1 LFGIARLYIDVLKR
15 TTFFMKVPDT
25 RREDVRDLIHGV
37 EIPDPYRWLED
48 GNSAET
54 RAWIA
59 AQQEFAAPFLKTSE
73 RERIHRRL
81 AELMKIEV
89 VGIPFER
96 RDQYFFLRRNVDQQQ
111 GVICHRRGLDGPDEV
126 LIDPNPM
133 SPDHSVSV
141 DILDVTPDGSL
152 LAYAVRHGGEDEH
165 EIRAIDVASR
175 SQLVDVLPRAKY
187 YQNVSWRH
195 DLTGFYYSVWTD
207 KESRILFHRL
217 GTDPSADLQIFRE
230 EASTRFLFAG
240 VTDDGRYLVISVFH
254 GAGGSRNDIYL
265 KRLDSDG
272 PVIPIVNDIDATFF
286 ANYAG
291 DALILHTNWE
301 APNWRVIRVDL
312 KNPPRDRWQEIIPE
326 NSAGLRYLSA
336 IGGKLFAVYLKN
348 VLSRVSVFEPD
359 GTIVGDLDV
368 TSTGTV
374 YPLAGRWSG
383 AAAFFQYSSFDQPTS
398 IYRYEI
404 ASGVLQ
410 TWWREKVPASFDQF
424 EVRQVWYS
432 SKDGTRVPMF
442 LFHRRDIELDGARP
456 TLLNGYGG
464 FNASVTPWFWPQA
477 LAWVES
483 GGIFAYA
490 NLRGGGEFGE
500 EWHRAGRLEKK
511 QNVFDD
517 FVAAAEWLIANR
529 YTNADRLAAMGG
541 SNGGLLVG
549 AALTQ
554 RPDLFRAIFCGAPLL
569 DMIRYHKRM
578 LGPMWI
584 SEYGCADDPEQFR
597 YLLAYSPYHNVRAG
611 THYPAVMFMT
621 GDSDTRVDP
630 MHARKMAAMLQW
642 ATASK
647 PDERPILLHY
657 RTESGHMAGLA
668 IDAAI
673 DDSADQ
679 LAFLFRELG
688 VNLRG

>member
-1 LFGIARLYIDVLKR
+1 
-15 TTFFMKVPDT
+15 MKVPHT
-25 RREDVRDLIHGV
+25 RREDIRDLIHGV
-37 EIPDPYRWLED
+37 EIFDPYRWLED
-48 GNSAET
+48 GASTET

-59 AQQEFAAPFLKTSE
+59 AQQTYAAPFLKRPA

-81 AELMKIEV
+81 TELMKIES
-89 VGIPFER
+89 VGIPIER
-96 RDQYFFLRRNVDQQQ
+96 RDHYFFLRRSVDQQQ
-111 GVICHRRGLDGPDEV
+111 SIICHRRGLDGPDDV
-126 LIDPNPM
+126 LIDPDPM

-141 DILDVTPDGSL
+141 DILDLTPDGSL
-152 LAYAVRHGGEDEH
+152 LAYAVRRGGEDEH
-165 EIRAIDVASR
+165 EIRVLEVASR
-175 SQLVDVLPRAKY
+175 RQIADVLPRAKY

-217 GTDPSADLQIFRE
+217 GTEPSADVEIFRE
-230 EASTRFLFAG
+230 ETASRFLFAG
-240 VTDDGRYLVISVFH
+240 VTDDGRYLVIMVFH

-265 KRLDSDG
+265 KRLDSDA
-272 PVIPIVNDIDATFF
+272 PIITIVNDIDASFF
-286 ANYAG
+286 ASYTD
-291 DALILHTNWE
+291 DALILRTNWN
-301 APNWRVIRVDL
+301 APNWRVLRVDL
-312 KNPPRDRWQEIIPE
+312 KNPSRERWQEIIPE
-326 NSAGLRYLSA
+326 DRAGLRYFSA
-336 IGGKLFAVYLKN
+336 TGGKLFAVYLEN
-348 VLSRVSVFEPD
+348 VLSRVRVFEPD
-359 GTIVGDLDV
+359 GTFVRDLEV
-368 TSTGTV
+368 PATGTV
-374 YPLAGRWSG
+374 QWSGGRWD
-383 AAAFFQYSSFDQPTS
+383 ARAAFFQFSSFDQPTS

-404 ASGVLQ
+404 ASGATQ
-410 TWWREKVPASFDQF
+410 IWWRENVLASLDQF

-456 TLLNGYGG
+456 MLLGGYGG

-477 LAWVES
+477 LVWVES
-483 GGIFAYA
+483 GGIFAFA

-500 EWHRAGRLEKK
+500 EWHRAGRLERK

-517 FVAAAEWLIANR
+517 FTAAAEWLIANR
-529 YTNADRLAAMGG
+529 YTNPARLAAMGG

-569 DMIRYHKRM
+569 DMIRYHKRL

-584 SEYGCADDPEQFR
+584 SEYGSADDPEQFR
-597 YLLAYSPYHNVRAG
+597 YILAYSPYHNVQNG
-611 THYPAVMFMT
+611 TRFPAVMFMT

-642 ATASK
+642 ATSSDS
-647 PDERPILLHY
+647 DERPILLHY
-657 RTESGHMAGLA
+657 RTDTGHMAGLA
-668 IDAAI
+668 VDATI

-679 LAFLFRELG
+679 LAFLFRELK
-688 VNLRG
+688 VSDSD